1 MDGWGGCST
10 ALAFRMKLAF
20 APLLLLGL
28 ATYAWIAPVSVL
40 NAAAWSGDWRVTHDI
55 SYMPGAR
62 GRLDVYAPAGAKDA
76 PVVVFFYGGSWQDG
90 DKAMYRFVGAALAA
104 RGIVAVIPDYRVYPA
119 VRFPVFLQDGARA
132 VAWSRNNAGRFGGD
146 PDRLVLMGHSAG
158 AYIAAM
164 LALNPAYLAAVGLDP
179 HRDISGFIG
188 LAGPYD
194 FLPLR
199 ERVIKVI
206 FGPPDE
212 LARTQPINF
221 VTPGAPPAFL
231 AAGLRDTTV
240 APQNSMRLAARLRA
254 AGDDVRERYYPRLD
268 HRLIIGAIAP
278 PLGFLAPVLPDC
290 LAFIHAV
297 TAVQPFRSAA

>member
-1 MDGWGGCST
+1 
-10 ALAFRMKLAF
+10 MKLAF
-20 APLLLLGL
+20 SSLLLVGL
-28 ATYAWIAPVSVL
+28 ATYAWLSPVSLL
-40 NAAAWSGDWRVTHDI
+40 NAAARGGDWHVTRDI

-62 GRLDVYAPAGAKDA
+62 GGLDVYAPAGAKNA

-104 RGIVAVIPDYRVYPA
+104 RGIVTVIPDYRVYPE

-132 VAWSRNNAGRFGGD
+132 VAWSRQNARRFGGD
-146 PDRLVLMGHSAG
+146 PHRLVLMGHSAG

-164 LALNPAYLAAVGLDP
+164 LALDPSYLGAEGLDP
-179 HRDISGFIG
+179 RRDVSGFIG

-199 ERVIKVI
+199 DPVIKVI
-206 FGPPDE
+206 FGPPE
-212 LARTQPINF
+212 GLASTQPIHF

-240 APQNSMRLAARLRA
+240 EPQNSMRLAARLRA
-254 AGDDVRERYYPRLD
+254 AGDEVRERYYPRLD
-268 HRLIIGAIAP
+268 HKLLIGAIAP
-278 PLGFLAPVLPDC
+278 ALGFLAPVLPDC
-290 LAFIHAV
+290 LAFIHTV
-297 TAVQPFRSAA
+297 TAVQPSRSAA